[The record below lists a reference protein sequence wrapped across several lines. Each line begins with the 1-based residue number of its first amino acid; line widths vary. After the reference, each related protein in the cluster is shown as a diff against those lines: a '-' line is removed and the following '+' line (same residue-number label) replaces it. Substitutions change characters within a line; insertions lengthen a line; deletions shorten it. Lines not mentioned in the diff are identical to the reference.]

1 MYSVLDMNESY
12 KRHDSA
18 IDQEVKM
25 KTLKLFSAI
34 LMFALFTV
42 FSVTGSAV
50 AEKTI
55 KLHHLNKDDPFDN
68 PTGAMATVFKSLVEA
83 GTNGSVLVQTFPSGQ
98 LGKDQDALQ
107 QVKAGVIQAGIHS
120 VGGFASVYPLIGV
133 LDVPFAFPNIS
144 KTYEVFDGPFGQK
157 LAADIEAKTGLH
169 VLGFGDSG
177 GFFHLTNS
185 KRPIHTPADMAGV
198 KIRTMGLDTHK
209 AIITAM
215 GGQPAAISWSE
226 VYTALQTGV
235 ADGQMNPIPIIAF
248 AKFQEVQKYLTL
260 SGHIFAPYVW
270 VMNDAFWNDLTDS
283 EKEVVSSAAISAIV
297 AGRGM
302 GRVIEAS
309 DRGLM
314 ELSKTME
321 VNTLTPAE
329 KEEFRKVAVPEV
341 KKLISEKFGAEGD
354 EMLNAFLEAVN

>member
-1 MYSVLDMNESY
+1 
-12 KRHDSA
+12 
-18 IDQEVKM
+18 M
-25 KTLKLFSAI
+25 KTVKQMLVV
-34 LMFALFTV
+34 LMIAVFA
-42 FSVTGSAV
+42 VTGITSTAM
-50 AEKTI
+50 AAKTL

-68 PTGAMATVFKSLVEA
+68 PTGAMATVFKSLVES
-83 GTNGSVLVQTFPSGQ
+83 GTNGAIEVQTFPSGQ
-98 LGKDQDALQ
+98 LGKDKDVVQ
-107 QVKAGVIQAGIHS
+107 QVKAGVIQSGIHS

-133 LDVPFAFPNIS
+133 LDIPFAFPTIS
-144 KTYEVFDGPFGQK
+144 KTYEVFDGPFGKQ
-157 LAADIEAKTGLH
+157 LAADIDQKTGLH
-169 VLGFGDSG
+169 TLGFGDSG
-177 GFFHLTNS
+177 GFFNLTNS
-185 KRPIHTPADMAGV
+185 KRPIHTPADMDGV

-270 VMNDAFWNDLTDS
+270 VINQDFWNSLSAD
-283 EKEVVSSAAISAIV
+283 EKSVVESAVKSAIV

-309 DRGLM
+309 DRGLK
-314 ELSKTME
+314 ELSKHME
-321 VNTLTPAE
+321 VNTLTAAE
-329 KEEFRKVAVPEV
+329 KEEFRKVAVPAV
-341 KKLISEKFGAEGD
+341 KKLIAEKFGADGEKL
-354 EMLNAFLEAVN
+354 MNAFLEATK

>member
-1 MYSVLDMNESY
+1 
-12 KRHDSA
+12 
-18 IDQEVKM
+18 M
-25 KTLKLFSAI
+25 KVVKLFSSVVVVTFMAV
-34 LMFALFTV
+34 MAL
-42 FSVTGSAV
+42 SGSAM
-50 AEKTI
+50 AAKTI

-83 GTNGSVLVQTFPSGQ
+83 GTNGSVTVQTFPSGQ

-107 QVKAGVIQAGIHS
+107 QVKAGVIEAGIHS
-120 VGGFASVYPLIGV
+120 VGGFASIYPLIGV
-133 LDVPFAFPNIS
+133 LDIPFAFPNIS

-157 LAADIEAKTGLH
+157 LAGDIEAKTGLH

-185 KRPIHTPADMAGV
+185 KRPIHTPEDMKGL

-209 AIITAM
+209 AIIAAM

-235 ADGQMNPIPIIAF
+235 ADGQMNPVPIIAF
-248 AKFQEVQKYLTL
+248 AKFQEVQKYLSLT
-260 SGHIFAPYVW
+260 GHIFAPYVW
-270 VMNDAFWNDLTDS
+270 VMNDKFWNSLSDS
-283 EKEVVSSAAISAIV
+283 EKDVVSYAAKSAIV

-302 GRVIEAS
+302 GRIIEAS
-309 DRGLM
+309 DRGLK

-329 KEEFRKVAVPEV
+329 KEEFKKVAVPAV
-341 KKLISEKFGAEGD
+341 KKLIVEKFGSEG
-354 EMLNAFLEAVN
+354 EELLNSFLEAVK

>member
-1 MYSVLDMNESY
+1 
-12 KRHDSA
+12 
-18 IDQEVKM
+18 M
-25 KTLKLFSAI
+25 KTVKQILVVLTLAFFVVAGFSST
-34 LMFALFTV
+34 AL
-42 FSVTGSAV
+42 A
-50 AEKTI
+50 AKTL

-98 LGKDQDALQ
+98 LGKDKDVVQ
-107 QVKAGVIQAGIHS
+107 QVKAGVIQSGIHS

-133 LDVPFAFPNIS
+133 LDIPFAFPNIS
-144 KTYEVFDGPFGQK
+144 KTYEVFDGPFGKK
-157 LAADIEAKTGLH
+157 LAASIESKTGLH
-169 VLGFGDSG
+169 TIGFGDSG

-215 GGQPAAISWSE
+215 GGQPAAIAWSE

-270 VMNDAFWNDLTDS
+270 VMNNDFWNSLTAS
-283 EKEVVSSAAISAIV
+283 EKEVVSYAAQSAIV

-302 GRVIEAS
+302 GRIIEAS
-309 DRGLM
+309 DRGLK
-314 ELSKTME
+314 ELSKTLK
-321 VNTLTPAE
+321 VNTLTAAE
-329 KEEFRKVAVPEV
+329 KAEFKKVATPAV
-341 KKLISEKFGAEGD
+341 KKLIVEKFGAEG
-354 EMLNAFLEAVN
+354 EELMNAFLKAVN

>member
-1 MYSVLDMNESY
+1 
-12 KRHDSA
+12 
-18 IDQEVKM
+18 M
-25 KTLKLFSAI
+25 KALKQALVI
-34 LMFALFTV
+34 TMIALFAV
-42 FSVTGSAV
+42 VSVTGTAL
-50 AEKTI
+50 AAKTL

-83 GTNGSVLVQTFPSGQ
+83 GTNGSVVVQTFPSGQ
-98 LGKDQDALQ
+98 LGKDKDVVQ
-107 QVKAGVIQAGIHS
+107 QVRAGVIQAGIHS

-144 KTYEVFDGPFGQK
+144 KTYEVFDGPFGAK
-157 LAADIEAKTGLH
+157 LADSIESKTGLQ

-185 KRPIHTPADMAGV
+185 KRPIHTPADMKGV

-270 VMNDAFWNDLTDS
+270 VMNQDFWNSLTDS
-283 EKEVVSSAAISAIV
+283 EKDVVSYAAQSAIV

-302 GRVIEAS
+302 GRIIEAS
-309 DRGLM
+309 DRGLAA
-314 ELSKTME
+314 LSKE
-321 VNTLTPAE
+321 LQVNTLTAAE
-329 KEEFRKVAVPEV
+329 KDEFRRVATPAV
-341 KKLISEKFGAEGD
+341 KKLIVEKFGAEG
-354 EMLNAFLEAVN
+354 EELLNEFLSAVE

>member
-1 MYSVLDMNESY
+1 MKAVKQMLVVLMI
-12 KRHDSA
+12 A
-18 IDQEVKM
+18 
-25 KTLKLFSAI
+25 T
-34 LMFALFTV
+34 FAVVGISSTAM
-42 FSVTGSAV
+42 AV
-50 AEKTI
+50 KTI

-83 GTNGSVLVQTFPSGQ
+83 GTNGSVIVQTFPSGQ
-98 LGKDQDALQ
+98 LGKDKDVVQ
-107 QVKAGVIQAGIHS
+107 QVKAGVIQSGIHS
-120 VGGFASVYPLIGV
+120 VGGFASAYPLIGV

-144 KTYEVFDGPFGQK
+144 KTYEVFDGPFGKK
-157 LAADIEAKTGLH
+157 LAADIDKKTGMH
-169 VLGFGDSG
+169 TLGFGDSG

-185 KRPIHTPADMAGV
+185 KRPIHSPADMEGV

-270 VMNDAFWNDLTDS
+270 VMNEDFWNSLSDS
-283 EKEVVSSAAISAIV
+283 EKDVVQYAAQSAIV

-309 DRGLM
+309 DRGLN
-314 ELSKTME
+314 ELSKNLE
-321 VNTLTPAE
+321 VNTLTAAE
-329 KEEFRKVAVPEV
+329 KEEFRKVAVPAV
-341 KKLISEKFGAEGD
+341 KKLIVEKFGPEGE
-354 EMLNAFLEAVN
+354 EMMNAFLEATK

>member
-1 MYSVLDMNESY
+1 MKAVKQMLIVLG
-12 KRHDSA
+12 A
-18 IDQEVKM
+18 V
-25 KTLKLFSAI
+25 LI
-34 LMFALFTV
+34 LAAGFTG
-42 FSVTGSAV
+42 TAM
-50 AEKTI
+50 AAKTI
-55 KLHHLNKDDPFDN
+55 KLHHLNADDPFDN
-68 PTGAMATVFKSLVEA
+68 PTGAMATVFKSLVES
-83 GTNGSVLVQTFPSGQ
+83 GTNGAVMVQTFPSGQ
-98 LGKDQDALQ
+98 LGKDADALQ
-107 QVKAGVIQAGIHS
+107 QVKAGVIDSGIHS
-120 VGGFASVYPLIGV
+120 VGGFASVYPMIGV
-133 LDVPFAFPNIS
+133 LDVPFAFPTIS

-157 LAADIEAKTGLH
+157 LSADIEAKTGMH

-185 KRPIHTPADMAGV
+185 KRPIHSPADMAGL

-260 SGHIFAPYVW
+260 SGHLFAPYVW
-270 VMNDAFWNDLTDS
+270 VMNQKAWDSLTDS
-283 EKEVVSSAAISAIV
+283 EKAVVTSAAKSAIV

-309 DRGLM
+309 DRGLA
-314 ELSKTME
+314 ELSKTMT
-321 VNTLTPAE
+321 VNTLTPEE
-329 KEEFRKVAVPEV
+329 KEVFKQASVPAV
-341 KKLISEKFGAEGD
+341 KKLIIEKFGAEG
-354 EMLNAFLEAVN
+354 EAMLNAFLEAVK

>member
-1 MYSVLDMNESY
+1 MKALKQVLVVLMITLFAVVTISGT
-12 KRHDSA
+12 A
-18 IDQEVKM
+18 VAA
-25 KTLKLFSAI
+25 KTL
-34 LMFALFTV
+34 
-42 FSVTGSAV
+42 
-50 AEKTI
+50 

-98 LGKDQDALQ
+98 LGKDGEVVQ
-107 QVKAGVIQAGIHS
+107 QVKAGVIQSGIHS
-120 VGGFASVYPLIGV
+120 VGGFASIYPQIGV
-133 LDVPFAFPNIS
+133 LDIPFAFPNIS
-144 KTYEVFDGPFGQK
+144 KTYEVFDGPFGAK
-157 LAADIEAKTGLH
+157 LAADIEKKTGMH

-177 GFFHLTNS
+177 GFFQITNS
-185 KRPIHTPADMAGV
+185 KRPIHSPADMKGL

-209 AIITAM
+209 AIISAM

-260 SGHIFAPYVW
+260 TGHIFAPYVW
-270 VMNDAFWNDLTDS
+270 VMNQDFWNSLSDS
-283 EKEVVSSAAISAIV
+283 EKDVVNYAAKSAIV

-302 GRVIEAS
+302 GRAIEAS
-309 DRGLM
+309 DRGLA

-321 VNTLTPAE
+321 VNALTAAE
-329 KEEFRKVAVPEV
+329 KEEFKRASVPAV
-341 KKLISEKFGAEGD
+341 KKLIVEKFGPEGED
-354 EMLNAFLEAVN
+354 MMNAFIEAAAN

>member
-1 MYSVLDMNESY
+1 
-12 KRHDSA
+12 
-18 IDQEVKM
+18 M
-25 KTLKLFSAI
+25 KTVKLLSVAFLVA
-34 LMFALFTV
+34 MFAFTG
-42 FSVTGSAV
+42 TAI
-50 AEKTI
+50 AAKTI

-83 GTNGSVLVQTFPSGQ
+83 GTNGSVMVQTFPSGQ
-98 LGKDQDALQ
+98 LGKDKDALQ
-107 QVKAGVIQAGIHS
+107 QVKAGVIESGIHS

-133 LDVPFAFPNIS
+133 LDIPFAFPNIS
-144 KTYEVFDGPFGQK
+144 KTYEVFDGPFGKK
-157 LAADIEAKTGLH
+157 LAADIEKKTGLH

-177 GFFHLTNS
+177 GFFQLTNS

-235 ADGQMNPIPIIAF
+235 ADGQMNPVPIIAF

-270 VMNDAFWNDLTDS
+270 VMNDKFWNSLNDN
-283 EKEVVSSAAISAIV
+283 EKEVVRYAAQSAIV

-309 DRGLM
+309 DRGLK
-314 ELSKTME
+314 ELSKTMK
-321 VNTLTPAE
+321 VNTLTAAE
-329 KEEFRKVAVPEV
+329 KEEFKKVAVPAV
-341 KKLISEKFGAEGD
+341 KKLILEKFGDEGKD
-354 EMLNAFLEAVN
+354 MLSAFLEAVK

>member
-1 MYSVLDMNESY
+1 MKAMKQMLVIFMVALFAIVSV
-12 KRHDSA
+12 SA
-18 IDQEVKM
+18 TAM
-25 KTLKLFSAI
+25 AAKTL
-34 LMFALFTV
+34 
-42 FSVTGSAV
+42 
-50 AEKTI
+50 

-83 GTNGSVLVQTFPSGQ
+83 GTNGSVLVETFPSGQ
-98 LGKDQDALQ
+98 LGKDKDVVQ
-107 QVKAGVIQAGIHS
+107 QVKAGVIQSGIHS
-120 VGGFASVYPLIGV
+120 VGGFASIYPMIGI
-133 LDVPFAFPNIS
+133 LDIPFAFPNIS
-144 KTYEVFDGPFGQK
+144 KTYEVFDGPFGVK
-157 LAADIEAKTGLH
+157 LAADIDKKTGLH
-169 VLGFGDSG
+169 TIGFGDSG
-177 GFFHLTNS
+177 GFFQLTNS
-185 KRPIHTPADMAGV
+185 KRPIHTPADMKGL

-270 VMNDAFWNDLTDS
+270 VMNQDFWNSLTDN
-283 EKEVVSSAAISAIV
+283 EKYVVTYAAKSAIV

-302 GRVIEAS
+302 GRAIEAS
-309 DRGLM
+309 DRGLK
-314 ELSKTME
+314 ELAKTME

-329 KEEFRKVAVPEV
+329 KAEFKRVATPAV
-341 KKLISEKFGAEGD
+341 KKLIIEKFGDEGKD
-354 EMLNAFLEAVN
+354 MLDAFLQAVN

>member
-1 MYSVLDMNESY
+1 
-12 KRHDSA
+12 
-18 IDQEVKM
+18 M
-25 KTLKLFSAI
+25 KTVKQILVVLTLAFFVVAGFSST
-34 LMFALFTV
+34 AL
-42 FSVTGSAV
+42 A
-50 AEKTI
+50 AKTI

-98 LGKDQDALQ
+98 LGKDKDVVQ
-107 QVKAGVIQAGIHS
+107 QVKAGVIQSGIHS

-133 LDVPFAFPNIS
+133 LDIPFAFPNIS
-144 KTYEVFDGPFGQK
+144 KTYEVFDGPFGKK
-157 LAADIEAKTGLH
+157 LAASIESKTGLH
-169 VLGFGDSG
+169 TIGFGDSG

-215 GGQPAAISWSE
+215 GGQPAAIAWSE

-270 VMNDAFWNDLTDS
+270 VMNNDFWNSLTAS
-283 EKEVVSSAAISAIV
+283 EKEVVSYAAQSAIV

-302 GRVIEAS
+302 GRIIEAS
-309 DRGLM
+309 DRGLK
-314 ELSKTME
+314 ELSKTLK
-321 VNTLTPAE
+321 VNTLTAAE
-329 KEEFRKVAVPEV
+329 KAEFKKVATPAV
-341 KKLISEKFGAEGD
+341 KKLIVEKFGAEGED
-354 EMLNAFLEAVN
+354 LMNEFLKAVN

>member
-1 MYSVLDMNESY
+1 M
-12 KRHDSA
+12 KA
-18 IDQEVKM
+18 VKQ
-25 KTLKLFSAI
+25 TLVI
-34 LMFALFTV
+34 LMVALFAIVGVAGTA
-42 FSVTGSAV
+42 SAAKV
-50 AEKTI
+50 I

-98 LGKDQDALQ
+98 LGKDKDVVQ

-120 VGGFASVYPLIGV
+120 VGGFASIYPMIGI
-133 LDVPFAFPNIS
+133 LDIPFAFPNIS
-144 KTYEVFDGPFGQK
+144 KTYEVFDGPFGAK
-157 LAADIEAKTGLH
+157 LAADIDKKTGLH
-169 VLGFGDSG
+169 TLGFGDSG
-177 GFFHLTNS
+177 GFFQLTNS
-185 KRPIHTPADMAGV
+185 KHPIHTPADMKGL

-209 AIITAM
+209 AIISAM

-270 VMNDAFWNDLTDS
+270 VMNKDFWDSLTDN
-283 EKEVVSSAAISAIV
+283 EKYVVSYAAKSAIV

-302 GRVIEAS
+302 GRAIEAS
-309 DRGLM
+309 DRGLK

-321 VNTLTPAE
+321 VNTLTADEKAEFKRVATPA
-329 KEEFRKVAVPEV
+329 V
-341 KKLISEKFGAEGD
+341 KKLILEKFGDEGKD
-354 EMLNAFLEAVN
+354 MLDAFLKAVE

>member
-1 MYSVLDMNESY
+1 
-12 KRHDSA
+12 
-18 IDQEVKM
+18 M
-25 KTLKLFSAI
+25 KTVKQI
-34 LMFALFTV
+34 LVVLMLTCFV
-42 FSVTGSAV
+42 VTGFSGTVLA
-50 AEKTI
+50 AKTI

-98 LGKDQDALQ
+98 LGKDKDVVQ

-144 KTYEVFDGPFGQK
+144 KTYEVFDGPFGKK
-157 LAADIEAKTGLH
+157 LAASIDQKTGLH
-169 VLGFGDSG
+169 TLGFGDSG

-185 KRPIHTPADMAGV
+185 KRAIHTPADMAGI

-215 GGQPAAISWSE
+215 GGQPAAIAWSE

-270 VMNDAFWNDLTDS
+270 VMNNDFWNSLTDS
-283 EKEVVSSAAISAIV
+283 EKEVVEYAAKSAIV

-309 DRGLM
+309 DRGLK
-314 ELSKTME
+314 ELSKKLE
-321 VNTLTPAE
+321 VNTLTSAE
-329 KEEFRKVAVPEV
+329 KAEFKKVATPAV
-341 KKLISEKFGAEGD
+341 KKLILEKFGAEGKELLD
-354 EMLNAFLEAVN
+354 AFLAAVK

>member
-1 MYSVLDMNESY
+1 
-12 KRHDSA
+12 
-18 IDQEVKM
+18 M
-25 KTLKLFSAI
+25 KALKFFNIVFIAV
-34 LMFALFTV
+34 MFATV
-42 FSVTGSAV
+42 SVTGTAL
-50 AEKTI
+50 AAKTM

-83 GTNGSVLVQTFPSGQ
+83 GTNGSVMVQTFPSGQ
-98 LGKDQDALQ
+98 LGKDKDALQ
-107 QVKAGVIQAGIHS
+107 QVKAGVIQTGIHS
-120 VGGFASVYPLIGV
+120 VGGFASVYPLIGI
-133 LDVPFAFPNIS
+133 LDIPFAFPNIS
-144 KTYEVFDGPFGQK
+144 KTYEVFDGPFGKK
-157 LAADIEAKTGLH
+157 LAASIEKKTGLH

-270 VMNDAFWNDLTDS
+270 TMNQKFWDSLTES
-283 EKEVVSSAAISAIV
+283 EKGVVSYAAKSAIV

-302 GRVIEAS
+302 GRAIEAS
-309 DRGLM
+309 DRGLK
-314 ELSKTME
+314 ELSKNLK
-321 VNTLTPAE
+321 VNSLTSAE
-329 KEEFRKVAVPEV
+329 KEEFKKVAVPAV
-341 KKLISEKFGAEGD
+341 KKLILEKFGAEG
-354 EMLNAFLEAVN
+354 EELLKAFLEAVK

>member
-1 MYSVLDMNESY
+1 
-12 KRHDSA
+12 
-18 IDQEVKM
+18 M
-25 KTLKLFSAI
+25 KTVKQILVVLALAFFVVAGFSST
-34 LMFALFTV
+34 AL
-42 FSVTGSAV
+42 A
-50 AEKTI
+50 AKTL

-98 LGKDQDALQ
+98 LGKDKDVVQ
-107 QVKAGVIQAGIHS
+107 QVKAGVIQSGIHS

-133 LDVPFAFPNIS
+133 LDIPFAFPNIS
-144 KTYEVFDGPFGQK
+144 KTYEVFDGPFGKK
-157 LAADIEAKTGLH
+157 LAASIESKTGLH
-169 VLGFGDSG
+169 TIGFGDSG

-185 KRPIHTPADMAGV
+185 KRPIHTPADMDGV

-215 GGQPAAISWSE
+215 GGQPAAIAWSE

-270 VMNDAFWNDLTDS
+270 VMNNDFWNSLTAS
-283 EKEVVSSAAISAIV
+283 EKEVVTYAAQSAIV

-302 GRVIEAS
+302 GRIIEAS
-309 DRGLM
+309 DRGLK
-314 ELSKTME
+314 ELSKTLK
-321 VNTLTPAE
+321 VNTLTAAE
-329 KEEFRKVAVPEV
+329 KAEFKKVATPAV
-341 KKLISEKFGAEGD
+341 KKLIVEKFGAEGED
-354 EMLNAFLEAVN
+354 LMNEFLKAVN

>member
-1 MYSVLDMNESY
+1 MKAVKQMLVVLMI
-12 KRHDSA
+12 A
-18 IDQEVKM
+18 
-25 KTLKLFSAI
+25 T
-34 LMFALFTV
+34 FAVVGISSTAM
-42 FSVTGSAV
+42 AV
-50 AEKTI
+50 KTI

-83 GTNGSVLVQTFPSGQ
+83 GTNGSVIVQTFPSGQ
-98 LGKDQDALQ
+98 LGKDKDVVQ
-107 QVKAGVIQAGIHS
+107 QVKAGVIQSGIHS
-120 VGGFASVYPLIGV
+120 VGGFASAYPLIGV

-144 KTYEVFDGPFGQK
+144 KTYEVFDGPFGKK
-157 LAADIEAKTGLH
+157 LAADIDKKTGMH
-169 VLGFGDSG
+169 TLGFGDSG

-185 KRPIHTPADMAGV
+185 KRPIHSPADMEGV

-270 VMNDAFWNDLTDS
+270 VMNEDFWNSLSDS
-283 EKEVVSSAAISAIV
+283 EKDVVAYAAKSAIV

-309 DRGLM
+309 DRGLL
-314 ELSKTME
+314 ELSKNLE
-321 VNTLTPAE
+321 VNTLTAAE
-329 KEEFRKVAVPEV
+329 KEEFRKVAVPAV
-341 KKLISEKFGAEGD
+341 KKLIVEKFGPEGE
-354 EMLNAFLEAVN
+354 EMMNAFLEATK

>member
-1 MYSVLDMNESY
+1 
-12 KRHDSA
+12 
-18 IDQEVKM
+18 M
-25 KTLKLFSAI
+25 KTVKQILVVLMLAFFVVAGFSST
-34 LMFALFTV
+34 AL
-42 FSVTGSAV
+42 A
-50 AEKTI
+50 AKTL

-98 LGKDQDALQ
+98 LGKDKDVVQ
-107 QVKAGVIQAGIHS
+107 QVKAGVIQSGIHS

-133 LDVPFAFPNIS
+133 LDIPFAFPNIS
-144 KTYEVFDGPFGQK
+144 KTYEVFDGPFGKK
-157 LAADIEAKTGLH
+157 LAASIESKTGLH
-169 VLGFGDSG
+169 TIGFGDSG
-177 GFFHLTNS
+177 GFFQLTNS

-215 GGQPAAISWSE
+215 GGQPAAIAWSE

-270 VMNDAFWNDLTDS
+270 VMNNDFWNSLTAS
-283 EKEVVSSAAISAIV
+283 EKEVVTYAAQSAIV

-302 GRVIEAS
+302 GRIIEAS
-309 DRGLM
+309 DRGLK
-314 ELSKTME
+314 ELSKTMK
-321 VNTLTPAE
+321 VNTLTAAE
-329 KEEFRKVAVPEV
+329 KAEFKKVATPAV
-341 KKLISEKFGAEGD
+341 KKLIVEKFGAEGED
-354 EMLNAFLEAVN
+354 LMNEFLKAVN

>member
-1 MYSVLDMNESY
+1 MKAVKFLSVTFL
-12 KRHDSA
+12 A
-18 IDQEVKM
+18 I
-25 KTLKLFSAI
+25 
-34 LMFALFTV
+34 MFAL
-42 FSVTGSAV
+42 TGTAM
-50 AEKTI
+50 AAKTI

-83 GTNGSVLVQTFPSGQ
+83 GTNGSVMVQTFPSGQ
-98 LGKDQDALQ
+98 LGKDKDALQ
-107 QVKAGVIQAGIHS
+107 QVKAGVIESGIHS
-120 VGGFASVYPLIGV
+120 VGGFASVYPLIGI
-133 LDVPFAFPNIS
+133 LDIPFAFPNIS
-144 KTYEVFDGPFGQK
+144 KTYEVFDGPFGKK
-157 LAADIEAKTGLH
+157 LAADIEKKTGLH

-177 GFFHLTNS
+177 GFFQLTNS

-270 VMNDAFWNDLTDS
+270 TMNNTFWNSLTES
-283 EKEVVSSAAISAIV
+283 EKYVVTYAAQSAIV

-309 DRGLM
+309 DRGLK
-314 ELSKTME
+314 ELSKNMK
-321 VNTLTPAE
+321 VNTLTAAE
-329 KEEFRKVAVPEV
+329 KEEFKKVAVPAV
-341 KKLISEKFGAEGD
+341 KKLILEKFGDEGK
-354 EMLNAFLEAVN
+354 EMLNAFLEAVQ